1 MISWQTLNKQTMMM
15 MMMREGLNGQGAH
28 GRPICTLQTVAHT
41 RKRKVVKF
49 SFNGMPKESMPSQPR
64 AHRLRVPDAGEK
76 RMWSRLV
83 AYGQAH
89 GSCCRLALA
98 QITSVPSSSSS
109 SHARCS
115 PAKIRQSVRA
125 HYSATACQKAVVGF
139 DDTGTCTC
147 GRACG
152 SKTHGG

>member
-98 QITSVPSSSSS
+98 R
-109 SHARCS
+109 SHPFPHHRRRHMLAA
-115 PAKIRQSVRA
+115 PPPK
-125 HYSATACQKAVVGF
+125 SA
-139 DDTGTCTC
+139 
-147 GRACG
+147 RACVRTTLRRRA
-152 SKTHGG
+152 KRR

>member
-1 MISWQTLNKQTMMM
+1 
-15 MMMREGLNGQGAH
+15 
-28 GRPICTLQTVAHT
+28 
-41 RKRKVVKF
+41 
-49 SFNGMPKESMPSQPR
+49 MPSQPR

-89 GSCCRLALA
+89 GSCSCCRLALA
-98 QITSVPSSSSS
+98 PGWLARGFRSQPFPHHRRRHMLI
-109 SHARCS
+109 ARCS

-139 DDTGTCTC
+139 DDTGTC